1 MSKVSSKY
9 QITLPRALAR
19 SHRISPGEEVV
30 FEEVGSALYLRRG
43 GQRSDAAKVSVLERV
58 DSFDQA
64 SQRQESRNRAVSG
77 ALKPTQDL
85 DRGWTR
91 DELYQRG

>member
-9 QITLPRALAR
+9 QITLPRDLAR

-30 FEEVGSALYLRRG
+30 FEEAGSALYLRRG
-43 GQRSDAAKVSVLERV
+43 GQRNDSIKAQGLERV
-58 DSFDQA
+58 ASFDRA
-64 SQRQESRNRAVSG
+64 SQRQEARNRKYSRH
-77 ALKPTQDL
+77 TQASE

>member
-9 QITLPRALAR
+9 QITLPRDLAR

-30 FEEVGSALYLRRG
+30 FEEAGSALYLRRG
-43 GQRSDAAKVSVLERV
+43 AQDGKDINASDPQRVRY
-58 DSFDQA
+58 FDQA
-64 SQRQESRNRAVSG
+64 SQRQAERDRAHVDSSSSS
-77 ALKPTQDL
+77 A